1 MKLHNH
7 TNVLADIPFLKVR
20 LVTIVI
26 NVGKSHIFWTSSV
39 SSLQTHSTNSH
50 FITIIIVPITKCSNM
65 IGCQSGTM
73 FQKYVLQVD
82 LIVLSTI
89 RSPKIQTYRQSHGL
103 KFRMVGTYNN
113 SYFPYVRKKG
123 KVIFDHSTTLTA
135 LNWLFQIQTVR
146 FDLSDYKHL

>member
-1 MKLHNH
+1 
-7 TNVLADIPFLKVR
+7 
-20 LVTIVI
+20 
-26 NVGKSHIFWTSSV
+26 
-39 SSLQTHSTNSH
+39 
-50 FITIIIVPITKCSNM
+50 M

-103 KFRMVGTYNN
+103 KFRMVALGTYNN